1 MEIDLCGVLCGKKG
15 SSFLFFKVHIWEK
28 YTLNIFRILLK
39 RRIIHTFYWCK
50 NIVIQSKDTD
60 FTCEEMKEDNNG
72 EVNGAEGHRNLVR
85 KNRG

>member
-39 RRIIHTFYWCK
+39 SRIIYTFYWCK
-50 NIVIQSKDTD
+50 IYCYSVKRYRFYLWGN
-60 FTCEEMKEDNNG
+60 EDNNG